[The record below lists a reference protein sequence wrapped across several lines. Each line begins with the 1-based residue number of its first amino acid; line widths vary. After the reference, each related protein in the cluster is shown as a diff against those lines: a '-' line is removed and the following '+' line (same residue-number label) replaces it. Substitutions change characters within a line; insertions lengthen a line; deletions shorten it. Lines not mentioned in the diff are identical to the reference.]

1 MNVEDALETQFEAI
15 VPRYPELTGKVAV
28 VTGGAKGIGR
38 GIALRLAR
46 EGMRVVIGDIDGESL
61 SATAAALEQL
71 GASILPVEGDLG
83 RPEAIRRLFEM
94 TGTTFGG
101 VDLLV
106 NNAADL
112 ERRRLL
118 DEHEVLLEQQL
129 AVNVRG
135 PYLCSFHAARLMREG
150 GGGNIVHISSVGG
163 IRAHWLG
170 FPYDVTK
177 GAIDAMTRAM
187 AIDLAEY
194 NIRVNAVAPGA
205 TLTRPTPTNAQPIV
219 KEMSAR
225 IPLGR
230 FGQVT
235 EIAAAVA
242 FLASPEASYMTG
254 QIIYVDGGITAQL
267 SPPGQKL

>member
-1 MNVEDALETQFEAI
+1 MNVEDAIGERFQALT
-15 VPRYPELTGKVAV
+15 PRYPELKGRVAV
-28 VTGGAKGIGR
+28 VTGGAKGIGQ

-46 EGMRVVIGDIDGESL
+46 EGMRLVIGDIDGEALAS
-61 SATAAALEQL
+61 TAAEMQQL
-71 GASILPVEGDLG
+71 GVSILAVESDLG
-83 RPEAIRRLFEM
+83 QPAGIRHLFEE
-94 TGTTFGG
+94 TEATFGG

-118 DEHEVLLEQQL
+118 AEHEALLEHQL

-135 PYLCSFHAARLMREG
+135 PYLCSVHAARLMRDAG
-150 GGGNIVHISSVGG
+150 GGTIIHISSVGG

-194 NIRVNAVAPGA
+194 NIRVNAVGPGA
-205 TLTRPTPTNAQPIV
+205 THTRRTPATAQPIV
-219 KEMSAR
+219 KEMSGR

-230 FGQVT
+230 FGQVS
-235 EIAAAVA
+235 EISAVVA
-242 FLASPEASYMTG
+242 FLASPEASYITG